1 MGLFKDRGSKFKVAE
16 SKPPTKSLLK
26 PAVCL
31 FCLFVFF
38 FSKAFNILHSFGP
51 LGWSRSSMRD
61 KRKRRLQKKLTNQN
75 RALKLIFLNTS

>member
-1 MGLFKDRGSKFKVAE
+1 MGLFKDRGSRFKVAE

-31 FCLFVFF
+31 FVF
-38 FSKAFNILHSFGP
+38 FSKAFNLLHSFGP